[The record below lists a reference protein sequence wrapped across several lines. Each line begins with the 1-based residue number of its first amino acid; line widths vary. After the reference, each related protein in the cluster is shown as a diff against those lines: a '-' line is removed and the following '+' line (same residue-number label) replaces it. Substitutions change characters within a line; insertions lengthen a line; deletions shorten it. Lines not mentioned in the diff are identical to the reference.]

1 MPPAAPL
8 LVGRFHRTSLTEAET
23 ALTAKLDHLYND
35 TGPPPLRM
43 IAAAFALA
51 TALFAGQAAAQ
62 NIDTTAA
69 ANAGHGMFGV
79 SATETYG
86 QTITIPAGSTQ
97 LTSFGFKMNDVPSTV
112 VFRGEVYRWDEVSK
126 RAIGPA
132 LYESAVRSTTGATPQ
147 LITFSPPGG
156 VTVVPGQK
164 YVIFATTSRDQAG
177 ASGSGYW
184 AISVSDPYAGGHA
197 VYLHSEADPALWTSA
212 GWTELTFADFGFV
225 ATFGAA
231 PAPAPVP
238 TLSEWAMILFGL
250 ALAGGAVVMVQRR
263 RLAA

>member
-1 MPPAAPL
+1 MPPPAPL
-8 LVGRFHRTSLTEAET
+8 LVGRFHRTSLIEAET

-43 IAAAFALA
+43 IAAALALA

-69 ANAGHGMFGV
+69 ASGIFGIFGV
-79 SATETYG
+79 PDTATYG
-86 QTITIPAGSTQ
+86 QTITIPAGVTQ
-97 LTSFGFKMNDVPSTV
+97 LTSFGFEMQSVPSTV
-112 VFRGEVYRWDEVSK
+112 VFRGEVYLWDDANN
-126 RAIGPA
+126 RATGPA

-177 ASGSGYW
+177 ASGQGLW
-184 AISVSDPYAGGHA
+184 AASSSNPYAGGDA
-197 VYLHSEADPALWTSA
+197 VFINSGANPADWTSVA
-212 GWTELTFADFGFV
+212 WAVNATTDFGFV
-225 ATFGAA
+225 ANFNA
-231 PAPAPVP
+231 PPAPVP

-250 ALAGGAVVMVQRR
+250 VLAGGAVVMVQRR

>member
-1 MPPAAPL
+1 M
-8 LVGRFHRTSLTEAET
+8 RT
-23 ALTAKLDHLYND
+23 
-35 TGPPPLRM
+35 
-43 IAAAFALA
+43 IAAALALALTLA

-69 ANAGHGMFGV
+69 ANGALGNFGV
-79 SATETYG
+79 PNAATFG

-97 LTSFGFKMNDVPSTV
+97 LLSFGFEMQNVPSTV
-112 VFRGEVYRWDEVSK
+112 VFRGEVYRWDGTNN

-132 LYESAVRSTTGATPQ
+132 LYESAVRSTTGAPRE

-156 VTVVPGQK
+156 VTVIPGQK

-177 ASGSGYW
+177 ASGFGQWRS
-184 AISVSDPYAGGHA
+184 SSSNPYAGG
-197 VYLHSEADPALWTSA
+197 EAAYINSGANPALWTTGSWFVQA
-212 GWTELTFADFGFV
+212 AYDWSFV
-225 ATFGAA
+225 ANFNA
-231 PAPAPVP
+231 PPAPVP

-250 ALAGGAVVMVQRR
+250 VLAGGAVVMVQRR

>member
-1 MPPAAPL
+1 MPPPAPL

-43 IAAAFALA
+43 IAAALALALA

-69 ANAGHGMFGV
+69 ASASFGPFGV
-79 SATETYG
+79 PDTATYG
-86 QTITIPAGSTQ
+86 QTITIPAGMTQ
-97 LTSFGFKMNDVPSTV
+97 LTSFGFKMQNVPSTV
-112 VFRGEVYRWDEVSK
+112 VFRGEVYLWDDANN
-126 RAIGPA
+126 RATGPA

-177 ASGSGYW
+177 ASGQGYW
-184 AISVSDPYAGGHA
+184 AA
-197 VYLHSEADPALWTSA
+197 
-212 GWTELTFADFGFV
+212 
-225 ATFGAA
+225 
-231 PAPAPVP
+231 
-238 TLSEWAMILFGL
+238 
-250 ALAGGAVVMVQRR
+250 
-263 RLAA
+263 

>member
-1 MPPAAPL
+1 M
-8 LVGRFHRTSLTEAET
+8 RT
-23 ALTAKLDHLYND
+23 
-35 TGPPPLRM
+35 
-43 IAAAFALA
+43 IAAALALA
-51 TALFAGQAAAQ
+51 TALFAGQVAAQ

-69 ANAGHGMFGV
+69 ATASLGTFGV
-79 SATETYG
+79 PDAAVFG
-86 QTITIPAGSTQ
+86 QTIIIPAGSTQ
-97 LTSFGFKMNDVPSTV
+97 LTSFGFKMENVPSTV
-112 VFRGEVYRWDEVSK
+112 VFRGEVYQWDDVNQ
-126 RAIGPA
+126 RATGPA

-147 LITFSPPGG
+147 LVTFSPPGG

-177 ASGSGYW
+177 ASGTGDW
-184 AISVSDPYAGGHA
+184 AAAYSNPYAGGDA
-197 VYLHSEADPALWTSA
+197 VYLTSGADPALWTST
-212 GWTELTFADFGFV
+212 GWTVLTFADFGFV

-250 ALAGGAVVMVQRR
+250 MLAGGAVVMVQRR